1 MIKEVTQTN
10 KNDIIEILKDI
21 AGPLGPTRSI
31 EDMEDLIKLRTDRY
45 STIDIL
51 VDIILNPPDQKE
63 LGKIPFED
71 FEFELVE
78 ILTIIDVKDVI
89 KFLKKAKELLYIEQ
103 ARPLIIDVLGGIHHE
118 ESLLILELL
127 LEENLSENEAIRLAD
142 TISENGGIKAKEI
155 LQKMKVKYS
164 DKSPDVLQEI
174 DICLENIK

>member
-1 MIKEVTQTN
+1 VA
-10 KNDIIEILKDI
+10 EIC
-21 AGPLGPTRSI
+21 
-31 EDMEDLIKLRTDRY
+31 
-45 STIDIL
+45 
-51 VDIILNPPDQKE
+51 N
-63 LGKIPFED
+63 
-71 FEFELVE
+71 
-78 ILTIIDVKDVI
+78 
-89 KFLKKAKELLYIEQ
+89 
-103 ARPLIIDVLGGIHHE
+103 E